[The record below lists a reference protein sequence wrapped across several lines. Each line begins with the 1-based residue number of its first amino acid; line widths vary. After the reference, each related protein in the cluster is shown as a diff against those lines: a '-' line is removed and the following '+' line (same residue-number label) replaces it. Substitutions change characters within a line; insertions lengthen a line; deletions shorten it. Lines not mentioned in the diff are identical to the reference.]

1 RPYLVLR
8 FEFLMPKN
16 QLTKEELKVR
26 VLKLKD
32 KLYSDYSSN
41 ESKELVGK
49 YLNEVIDIIN
59 EYRT

>member
-1 RPYLVLR
+1 
-8 FEFLMPKN
+8 MPKN

-59 EYRT
+59 EYRI